1 MSGVKEAKING
12 NTVKIEN
19 NGSFSTDLNLN
30 PGLNEI
36 VVEAVDSAGN
46 KTSKSANIYRKVT
59 MVLKVGQNKFTVN
72 GVEES
77 LDAPS
82 IIKNGRT
89 LVPMRVI
96 IEALGGTVI
105 WEDPNKKITILLKD
119 EKIELWV
126 GKNIAVINGVMRLID
141 YLNPDIVPE
150 IINGRAM
157 LPIRFVAANL
167 GFNVQWDNATKTI
180 TINN

>member
-1 MSGVKEAKING
+1 
-12 NTVKIEN
+12 
-19 NGSFSTDLNLN
+19 
-30 PGLNEI
+30 
-36 VVEAVDSAGN
+36 VDSAGN

-82 IIKNGRT
+82 IIKNVRT

-105 WEDPNKKITILLKD
+105 WENSNKKITILLKD

-126 GKNIAVINGVMRLID
+126 GKNIAVINGVMKLID
-141 YLNPDIVPE
+141 YLNPDVVPE
-150 IINGRAM
+150 IINGRTI
-157 LPIRFVAANL
+157 LPVRFVATNL